1 MTNIL
6 LAVDATNIDQSALDF
21 ACYLAK
27 LHHSKLTALFLD
39 NMVAN
44 EKPMIKKMHGAR
56 ILEWD
61 IDDESPEV
69 KEKME
74 LIESNVK
81 CFETACQNRG
91 VNAHIHHAEGVPA
104 DEIVE
109 QSRYADILVV
119 DAATSFRKKFEGTPT
134 DFVKDVLKNAEC
146 PVIIAPEIF
155 EGIDEIIFTYDGSA
169 SSIFAMK
176 QFTYLFPQLD
186 DKKVTVLHVDEEK
199 EWPEQ
204 EKKNLGSWLQNH
216 YSSIGFDVKKGDATY
231 EMLAYLFLRRNVFIV
246 MGAYGRNA
254 LSRYFKH
261 SHADVLIRTITQ
273 PIFIA
278 HH

>member
-6 LAVDATNIDQSALDF
+6 LAVDATNIDISALDF

-27 LHHSKLTALFLD
+27 LHHSKLTAMFLE

-44 EKPMIKKMHGAR
+44 EKPVIKKMHGAR

-61 IDDESPEV
+61 IDEESPEV
-69 KEKME
+69 KEKMT

-81 CFETACQNRG
+81 SFETACQNRG
-91 VNAHIHHAEGVPA
+91 VNVSIHHADGVPA
-104 DEIVE
+104 DEIVAE
-109 QSRYADILVV
+109 SRYADIVIV

-134 DFVKDVLKNAEC
+134 DFVKDVLKAAEC
-146 PVIIAPEIF
+146 PVIIAPETF
-155 EGIDEIIFTYDGSA
+155 EAIDEIIFTYDGSA
-169 SSIFAMK
+169 SSVFAMK

-186 DKKVTVLHVDEEK
+186 DKKVTVLHVDEEE
-199 EWPEQ
+199 EWTEQ
-204 EKKNLGSWLQNH
+204 ERKHLGCWLQNH
-216 YSSIGFDVKKGDATY
+216 YSSIGFDTKKGDATY
-231 EMLAYLFLRRNVFIV
+231 EMLAHLFLRRNVFIV

-254 LSRYFKH
+254 ISRYFKH
-261 SHADVLIRTITQ
+261 SHADLLIRTITQ